1 MSQVIRD
8 PHGAHVEGAPFA
20 RGSGGRLGSWDSAQ
34 VFPVHGC
41 MTGEGSIPS
50 SVFSFFFWLFGLFLF
65 CFPFSLHPVSQG
77 VLEEQLTLSGDGAY
91 NAHFGESIAS
101 LGDLDDD
108 GFPGQ

>member
-1 MSQVIRD
+1 MVPTWKGLLSPVGPGD
-8 PHGAHVEGAPFA
+8 VGFLGFCPGVSCPWVC
-20 RGSGGRLGSWDSAQ
+20 GGGG
-34 VFPVHGC
+34 H
-41 MTGEGSIPS
+41 IPS
-50 SVFSFFFWLFGLFLF
+50 SVFSLFFWLFGLFLF
-65 CFPFSLHPVSQG
+65 CFLSSLHPVSQG